1 MNPKVLICHASEDKD
16 RFVMHF
22 ATKLRNAGID
32 ARLDKWEMLVGE
44 SLVDKIFEEG
54 LKEAEAVIF
63 VISQFSSK
71 NKWVKEEINESLV
84 NSIMKVTKIIS
95 IILDNAEVPEVL
107 KSTICEKIE
116 DLDIYDQSFNNI
128 MDLIFS
134 QPNKPH
140 IGFSPNYIKQNN
152 ISIEGLTSNENLVLK
167 KSCEFALDNNTLFI
181 HPRLIFEQNT
191 EVGLTNQQVLRS
203 IEFLDSLGYVSISP
217 DMGGGEEWLGHDYKI
232 TDYGFD
238 KYAHTYLEEYNKI
251 LITII
256 GLIVNEKVYNNF
268 DLSKKSNQSLILI
281 DHIIRFLESDQHIK
295 TSESIVGKI
304 VINHTSSTLA
314 RLLD

>member
-1 MNPKVLICHASEDKD
+1 MNPIVFICHCSEDKD
-16 RFVMHF
+16 RFVIDF
-22 ATKLRNAGID
+22 ATKLRNAGIETWF
-32 ARLDKWEMLVGE
+32 DKWEMFVGE

-71 NKWVKEEINESLV
+71 EKWVNEEINESFV
-84 NSIMKVTKIIS
+84 NSIMKGTKIIP
-95 IILDNAEVPEVL
+95 IVLDNANVPEAL
-107 KSTICEKIE
+107 KSTEWEKIE
-116 DLDIYDQSFNNI
+116 DLDNYDQSFNSI
-128 MDLIFS
+128 TDSIFGLS
-134 QPNKPH
+134 NKPS
-140 IGFSPNYIKQNN
+140 IGFSPKYTKQNN

-181 HPRLIFEQNT
+181 HPDLIFGQNK
-191 EVGLTNQQVLRS
+191 EVDLTNQQVLRS
-203 IEFLDSLGYVSISP
+203 IEFLDSLGYVSISR
-217 DMGGGEEWLGHDYKI
+217 DMGGGEEWFGHDYKI

-281 DHIIRFLESDQHIK
+281 DHIIRFLESNQHIK
-295 TSESIVGKI
+295 ISESIVGKI

>member
-1 MNPKVLICHASEDKD
+1 
-16 RFVMHF
+16 
-22 ATKLRNAGID
+22 
-32 ARLDKWEMLVGE
+32 
-44 SLVDKIFEEG
+44 
-54 LKEAEAVIF
+54 
-63 VISQFSSK
+63 
-71 NKWVKEEINESLV
+71 
-84 NSIMKVTKIIS
+84 
-95 IILDNAEVPEVL
+95 
-107 KSTICEKIE
+107 
-116 DLDIYDQSFNNI
+116 
-128 MDLIFS
+128 
-134 QPNKPH
+134 
-140 IGFSPNYIKQNN
+140 
-152 ISIEGLTSNENLVLK
+152 LVLK

-203 IEFLDSLGYVSISP
+203 IEFLDSLGYVSISR
-217 DMGGGEEWLGHDYKI
+217 DMGVGEEWFGHDYKI

-295 TSESIVGKI
+295 ISESIVGKI

>member
-1 MNPKVLICHASEDKD
+1 MNPIVFICHASEDKE
-16 RFVMHF
+16 RFVMPF

-32 ARLDKWEMLVGE
+32 ARLDKWEMLVGG

-71 NKWVKEEINESLV
+71 EKWVKEEINASFV
-84 NSIMKVTKIIS
+84 NSIIKGTKIIPV
-95 IILDNAEVPEVL
+95 ILDNAEVPEAL
-107 KSTICEKIE
+107 KSTILEKIE

-128 MDLIFS
+128 IDSIFS
-134 QPNKPH
+134 QSNKPS

-152 ISIEGLTSNENLVLK
+152 ISIEGLTSTENLVLK

-181 HPRLIFEQNT
+181 HPRLIFKSNK

-203 IEFLDSLGYVSISP
+203 IEFLDSLGYISISR
-217 DMGGGEEWLGHDYKI
+217 DMGGGTEWFGFDYKI
-232 TDYGFD
+232 TDHGFD
-238 KYAHTYLEEYNKI
+238 KYVHTYLEGYDKI
-251 LITII
+251 LITIS
-256 GLIVNEKVYNNF
+256 GLIENEKVYNNF
-268 DLSKKSNQSLILI
+268 DLSNKSNQPLILI
-281 DHIIRFLESDQHIK
+281 DHIIIHLAANQHIK
-295 TSESIVGKI
+295 ISEHIGGKI

>member
-1 MNPKVLICHASEDKD
+1 MNPKVFVCHASEDKE

-22 ATKLRNAGID
+22 ATNLRNVGID
-32 ARLDKWEMLVGE
+32 AWLDKWEMLLGD

-54 LKEAEAVIF
+54 LKQAQALIV
-63 VISQFSSK
+63 VISK
-71 NKWVKEEINESLV
+71 NSIKKKWVKEEINESFV
-84 NSIMKVTKIIS
+84 NKVTKGTKIIP
-95 IILDNAEVPEVL
+95 IVLDNADVPEAL
-107 KSTICEKIE
+107 KSTEWEKIE
-116 DLDIYDQSFNNI
+116 DLDNYDQSFNNI
-128 MDLIFS
+128 MDSIFS
-134 QPNKPH
+134 QSNKPH

-181 HPRLIFEQNT
+181 HPRLIFKSNK

-203 IEFLDSLGYVSISP
+203 IEFLDSLGYVSISR
-217 DMGGGEEWLGHDYKI
+217 DMGGGEEWFGHDYKI

-281 DHIIRFLESDQHIK
+281 DHIIRFLESNQHIK
-295 TSESIVGKI
+295 ISESIVGKI